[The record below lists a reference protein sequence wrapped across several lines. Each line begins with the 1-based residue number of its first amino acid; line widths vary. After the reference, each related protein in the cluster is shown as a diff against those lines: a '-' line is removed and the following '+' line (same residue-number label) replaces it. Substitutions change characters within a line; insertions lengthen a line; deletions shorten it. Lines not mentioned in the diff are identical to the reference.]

1 MNAPTIINH
10 VQHSAE
16 WHAHRASHFNAS
28 DVAAMLN
35 ISPYMARGDLLD
47 YYARGVPEDI
57 EPAKQKIFDAGHR
70 YEAQA
75 RPWAEEIIGEEL
87 YPVTMAREVEGLKLS
102 ASLDGL
108 TLAGD
113 LEWEHKTLNATIL
126 EALGNGELPEYHRAQ
141 MEQQLIVSGAE
152 KALFMASKG
161 NRETMRFAW
170 YESDPAMRARIL
182 AGWKQFARDLAN
194 YKPTVTTPAPVAQPI
209 QALPALMVEIEGRV
223 ISTNLD
229 RFQAAAKALISAIK
243 TDLSSDQDFSDAEAT
258 VKFCKDAE
266 GRLETVK
273 AQALAQT
280 ATIDEVFRV
289 MDGLKEELRS
299 KRLTLEKAVKVRK
312 DEVRAE
318 LIMAAWEDLLQH
330 TQALEAGLEGKWLNI
345 PVRQT
350 LGEAIKGRKSVSSCR
365 DALSVRVGQ
374 LRTEL
379 SNQAD
384 QLKRNR
390 AALRIDGRDWY
401 SLFPDFSAIGL
412 RDDEEFDALA
422 ELRIRKH
429 LEAEA
434 EATRLKLEAKARAQS
449 EAEIRAKAEAAAQ
462 AQAEAEARAQAEA
475 NHRAAC
481 AEIGAMVR
489 ANQAE
494 AEAEPITREALA
506 DTLAR
511 MHAAMQDDQPPEE
524 MTIPAD
530 MEWHATI
537 EGFIAARQFG
547 KDAGFIRAILQDF
560 SIFALGFRA

>member
-10 VQHSAE
+10 AQNSAD
-16 WHAHRASHFNAS
+16 WHAHRASHYNAS
-28 DVAAMLN
+28 DAAAMLGL
-35 ISPYMARGDLLD
+35 SQHMTRTALLER
-47 YYARGVPEDI
+47 YARGVPEEID
-57 EPAKQKIFDAGHR
+57 AATQARFDRGHE

-75 RPWAEEIIGEEL
+75 RPWAEEILGEEL
-87 YPVTMAREVEGLKLS
+87 YPVTMAREIEGLKLS

-113 LEWEHKTLNATIL
+113 VAWEHKTRNAML
-126 EALGNGELPEYHRAQ
+126 ADSLAQGEIPERYKPQ
-141 MEQQLIVSGAE
+141 LEQQLLVSGAGRV
-152 KALFMASKG
+152 LFMCSSG
-161 NRETMRFAW
+161 NPDLVDKVW

-194 YKPTVTTPAPVAQPI
+194 YTPVDKTPAPVATPI
-209 QALPALMVEIEGRV
+209 QALPALLVEIEGRV
-223 ISTNLD
+223 VSTNLD
-229 RFQAAAKALISAIK
+229 KFQAAAKALIGAIK
-243 TDLSSDQDFSDAEAT
+243 TDLSTDQDFADAEAT

-273 AQALAQT
+273 AQALSQT

-299 KRLTLEKAVKVRK
+299 KRLVLEKAVKVRK

-318 LIMAAWEDLLQH
+318 LITAAWEDLLQH
-330 TQALEAGLEGKWLNI
+330 TEALEANLEGKWLNI
-345 PVRQT
+345 PARQT

-374 LRTEL
+374 LRAEL

-390 AALRIDGRDWY
+390 AALYIDGRDWY

-434 EATRLKLEAKARAQS
+434 ESARLKAEAKARA
-449 EAEIRAKAEAAAQ
+449 EAEAKARAEAQAAARAAEAAA
-462 AQAEAEARAQAEA
+462 AQAETEAK
-475 NHRAAC
+475 NRAAC
-481 AEIGAMVR
+481 AEIGDMVR
-489 ANQAE
+489 ANQAQ

-506 DTLAR
+506 DTLSR
-511 MHAAMQDDQPPEE
+511 MHAAMQGDQPPEE

-530 MEWHATI
+530 LEWHATI
-537 EGFIAARQFG
+537 ERFIAARQFEE
-547 KDAGFIRAILQDF
+547 KESFVRFMLRDF
-560 SIFALGFRA
+560 AMFAMDFKA

>member
-1 MNAPTIINH
+1 MNAPIIINH
-10 VQHSAE
+10 AQNSAE
-16 WHAHRASHFNAS
+16 LHAHRASHFNAS
-28 DVAAMLN
+28 DAAAMLGL
-35 ISPYMARGDLLD
+35 SQHMTRTALLER
-47 YYARGVPEDI
+47 YARGVPEEIDS
-57 EPAKQKIFDAGHR
+57 ATQARFDRGHE

-75 RPWAEEIIGEEL
+75 RPWAEAIIGDEF
-87 YPVTMAREVEGLKLS
+87 YPVTMAREIDGLKLS

-113 LEWEHKTLNATIL
+113 VAWEHKTRNAML
-126 EALGNGELPEYHRAQ
+126 ADSLAQGEIPERYKPQ
-141 MEQQLIVSGAE
+141 LEQQLLVSGAGRV
-152 KALFMASKG
+152 LFMCSSG
-161 NRETMRFAW
+161 NPDLAEKVW
-170 YESDPAMRARIL
+170 YESDPTMRARLL
-182 AGWKQFARDLAN
+182 AGWQQFKRDLSN
-194 YKPTVTTPAPVAQPI
+194 YTPSSATPAPVATPI
-209 QALPALMVEIEGRV
+209 QALPALLVEIEGRV

-229 RFQAAAKALISAIK
+229 RFQAAAKALIGAIK
-243 TDLSSDQDFSDAEAT
+243 TDLITDQDFADAEAT

-273 AQALAQT
+273 AQALSQT

-289 MDGLKEELRS
+289 MDGLKEELRA
-299 KRLTLEKAVKVRK
+299 KRLHLEKAVKVRK

-318 LIMAAWEDLLQH
+318 LITAAMEDLIQH
-330 TQALEAGLEGKWLNI
+330 AQALEAGLEGKWLNT
-345 PVRQT
+345 PARQT

-365 DALSVRVGQ
+365 DALAVRVGQ
-374 LRTEL
+374 LRAEL

-434 EATRLKLEAKARAQS
+434 EAARLKAEAKARAQA
-449 EAEIRAKAEAAAQ
+449 EAAAKAEAEAA
-462 AQAEAEARAQAEA
+462 ARAAEATAAAAEAEAK
-475 NHRAAC
+475 HRAAC

-489 ANQAE
+489 DNQAKSEE
-494 AEAEPITREALA
+494 APITREALA
-506 DTLAR
+506 DTLSR

-530 MEWHATI
+530 LEWHATI
-537 EGFIAARQFG
+537 ERFIAARQFEE
-547 KDAGFIRAILQDF
+547 KESFVRFTLRDF
-560 SIFALGFRA
+560 AMFAMDFKA

>member
-1 MNAPTIINH
+1 MNAPIIINH
-10 VQHSAE
+10 AQHSAE
-16 WHAHRASHFNAS
+16 WHVHRASHFNAS
-28 DVAAMLN
+28 DAAAMLN
-35 ISPYMARGDLLD
+35 ISPYTTRAALLER
-47 YYARGVPEDI
+47 YARGVPEDI
-57 EPAKQKIFDAGHR
+57 EPAKQKIFDDGHK
-70 YEAQA
+70 YEAMA
-75 RPWAEEIIGEEL
+75 RPWAEEILGEEL
-87 YPVTMAREVEGLKLS
+87 YPVIMALEVDGLKLS

-108 TLAGD
+108 TLTGD
-113 LEWEHKTLNATIL
+113 LAWEHKTLNLRIR
-126 EALGNGELPEYHRAQ
+126 EALWSGELPEYHRCQ
-141 MEQQLIVSGAE
+141 MEQQLMVSGAT
-152 KALFMASKG
+152 KCLFMASNGDK
-161 NRETMRFAW
+161 ETALTEW
-170 YESDPAMRARIL
+170 YESDPAMRARLL
-182 AGWKQFARDLAN
+182 AGWQQFKRDLDN
-194 YKPTVTTPAPVAQPI
+194 YTPSSTTPAPVATPI
-209 QALPALMVEIEGRV
+209 QALPALLVEIEGRV
-223 ISTNLD
+223 VSTNLD
-229 RFQAAAKALISAIK
+229 RFQAAAKALIGAIK
-243 TDLSSDQDFSDAEAT
+243 TDLSTDQDFADAEAT

-273 AQALAQT
+273 AQALSQT

-289 MDGLKEELRS
+289 MDGLKDELRS
-299 KRLTLEKAVKVRK
+299 KRLVLEKAVKVRK

-318 LIMAAWEDLLQH
+318 LITAAWEDLLQH

-345 PVRQT
+345 PARQT

-365 DALSVRVGQ
+365 DALAVRVGQ
-374 LRTEL
+374 LRAEL

-390 AALRIDGRDWY
+390 AALYVDGRDWY

-434 EATRLKLEAKARAQS
+434 EAARLKAEAKARA
-449 EAEIRAKAEAAAQ
+449 EAEAKARAEAQEAARAAEEAAAKAEA
-462 AQAEAEARAQAEA
+462 EVK
-475 NHRAAC
+475 HRAAC

-494 AEAEPITREALA
+494 AEEAPITREALA
-506 DTLAR
+506 DTLSR

-530 MEWHATI
+530 LEWHATI

-547 KDAGFIRAILQDF
+547 EKESFVRFTLRDF
-560 SIFALGFRA
+560 AMFAMDFKA